1 MILKPNN
8 YRSGARYE
16 KIFGGVGFAVVI
28 FFMFLNCNALIQAI
42 DRIYETK
49 AYEAIEIFN
58 GKTFNEL
65 KDEEGFHQEI
75 KVFPSVKYPG
85 DKQVVIFNR
94 KDKAEIILFIENDN
108 GKAKVVDVIV
118 DGKQVI
124 FK

>member
-1 MILKPNN
+1 MK
-8 YRSGARYE
+8 

-65 KDEEGFHQEI
+65 KDEEDFYQEVE
-75 KVFPSVKYPG
+75 VFPSVKYPD
-85 DKQVVIFNR
+85 DKQV
-94 KDKAEIILFIENDN
+94 IISYKHQAIKTVLFIENDN
-108 GKAKVVDVIV
+108 GIAKVVDVIV
-118 DGKQVI
+118 NGNRIV